1 MQLLFQNELG
11 KNCAPPAKHRAYNQ
25 CDSTGCSTF
34 STSRSQSHS
43 GIKSTPRNEDSL
55 PTEFRCILDRIAGEV
70 FVGTSLT
77 AEPLLCLAATITAEH
92 RGESVLQHIVQG
104 LASQPGVALARIWLL
119 PLGDLCGSCQAQ
131 TASPGQIQYLHL
143 VASAGTPRHSPGED
157 WSFLQGH
164 FHRIPLNTGKVGQ
177 VAESRSPIFVKDFP
191 HQNDWISRP
200 EWAEREGIRSFAGYP
215 LVFRDNLLGV
225 LGVFNRIVLEDQEF
239 TWLGLFANQ
248 ASVAI
253 ANARAFEEVE
263 SLRRQLEG
271 ENAYLQEKVQ
281 QGFEFGEILGKSL
294 ALQQVLR
301 QIQMVAPTDT
311 TVLIGGESGTGKEL
325 VARAIH
331 ERSERHGR
339 PLITVNCASI
349 PRELF
354 ESEFFGHVKGAFT
367 GALRDRIGRF
377 QLADKGTIFLDE
389 VGEIPH
395 ELQSKLLRVLQEGT
409 FERVGDDHVRRVD
422 VRVLA
427 ATNRELYEEVEAGRF
442 RKDLYYRLCVFPV
455 IIPPLRDRSEDI
467 RLLAERFV
475 QLASQRL
482 KLPRAQ
488 LTDSAISQLTAY
500 SWPGNVRE
508 LQNVIER
515 AVIVSREG
523 PLRVDLVLAPFV
535 QKDHTKWNPG
545 TAAGTSVFPKREMER
560 RERENILKALE
571 TASGKIYGADGAAAI
586 LGMKPTTLASR
597 MKKMKLRAS

>member
-1 MQLLFQNELG
+1 M
-11 KNCAPPAKHRAYNQ
+11 
-25 CDSTGCSTF
+25 
-34 STSRSQSHS
+34 
-43 GIKSTPRNEDSL
+43 
-55 PTEFRCILDRIAGEV
+55 
-70 FVGTSLT
+70 GTSLT
-77 AEPLLCLAATITAEH
+77 AEPLLCLAATVTAEH
-92 RGESVLQHIVQG
+92 RGESVLKHIVQG

-119 PLGDLCGSCQAQ
+119 PSGDLCGSCQRQ
-131 TASPGQIQYLHL
+131 TASPDQIQSLHL

-177 VAESRSPIFVKDFP
+177 VAESRSPIFLKDFP
-191 HQNDWISRP
+191 HHNDWISRP

-225 LGVFNRIVLEDQEF
+225 LGVFSRIVLEDQEF

-263 SLRRQLEG
+263 SHRRQLEG

-488 LTDSAISQLTAY
+488 LTESAIRQLTAY

-523 PLRVDLVLAPFV
+523 PLRVDLVLAPFL

-545 TAAGTSVFPKREMER
+545 TAGTSVFPKREMER

>member
-1 MQLLFQNELG
+1 M
-11 KNCAPPAKHRAYNQ
+11 A
-25 CDSTGCSTF
+25 
-34 STSRSQSHS
+34 
-43 GIKSTPRNEDSL
+43 
-55 PTEFRCILDRIAGEV
+55 
-70 FVGTSLT
+70 TSLT
-77 AEPLLCLAATITAEH
+77 AEPLLSLAATVTSEH

-119 PLGDLCGSCQAQ
+119 PSGNLCGSCHAQ
-131 TASPGQIQYLHL
+131 TAPPDQMQYLHL
-143 VASAGTPRHSPGED
+143 VASAGTPKHSPGED
-157 WSFLQGH
+157 WSFMQGH

-177 VAESRSPIFVKDFP
+177 VAENRSPILVKYFAP
-191 HQNDWISRP
+191 QNDWISRP
-200 EWAEREGIRSFAGYP
+200 EWADREGIRSFAGYP

-225 LGVFNRIVLEDQEF
+225 LGVFSRIVLEDQEF
-239 TWLGLFANQ
+239 MWLGLFANQ
-248 ASVAI
+248 AAVAI
-253 ANARAFEEVE
+253 ANARAFEQVE
-263 SLRRQLEG
+263 SDRRQLES

-281 QGFEFGEILGKSL
+281 QGFEFGEILGKSA

-301 QIQMVAPTDT
+301 QVQMVAPTNS

-331 ERSERHGR
+331 ERSERHER

-409 FERVGDDHVRRVD
+409 FERIGDNHVRHVD

-427 ATNRELYEEVEAGRF
+427 ATNRELYEEVEGGRF

-455 IIPPLRDRSEDI
+455 RIPPLRDRSEDI
-467 RLLAERFV
+467 PLLAERFV

-488 LTDSAISQLTAY
+488 LTDSAIKQLTAY

-508 LQNVIER
+508 LQNVVER
-515 AVIVSREG
+515 AVIVSRGG
-523 PLRVDLVLAPFV
+523 PLRLDLVLAPGG

-545 TAAGTSVFPKREMER
+545 TAGTSVFPKTEMER

-571 TASGKIYGADGAAAI
+571 TTQGKIYGADGAAAI

-597 MKKMKLRAS
+597 MKKMKLGNP